1 MDVNNVN
8 DLNLL
13 SGTKLRLAA
22 LEERD
27 AQTIAQW
34 SGDAGYLRLL
44 DTGMARPKTAR
55 QVAAELDQLDTASD
69 TLLLAIRRR
78 EDDQLVGTVGFHEIE
93 WSNQVAWL
101 TIGIGERANWGRGY
115 GGEALRLALRYA
127 FDEMNLH
134 RLTLTVIA
142 YNERAITLYEQ
153 AGFQREGIFREFGQ
167 RDGKRYDMYLYGLL
181 RSEWQSAAPQPE
193 KST

>member
-1 MDVNNVN
+1 MDDN
-8 DLNLL
+8 DLNNLDLL
-13 SGTKLRLAA
+13 SGTKVRLDA

-44 DTGMARPKTAR
+44 DTNLARPKTSR
-55 QVAAELDQLDTASD
+55 QIATELDQQSTASE

-78 EDDQLVGTVGFHEIE
+78 EDDRLIGTVGFHEIE

-142 YNERAITLYEQ
+142 YNERAIALYER
-153 AGFQREGIFREFGQ
+153 AGFQREGVFREFGQ

-181 RSEWQSAAPQPE
+181 RSEWRSVAPQPE